1 MVDVRDNGDIS
12 QLADHNDLFVRDSG
26 KAIKSRPLYRE
37 RRPTPCFR
45 CWLSWSLPEMS
56 LANMFT
62 DEESAAIKNRLLRLQ
77 QELQGLQKTG
87 EQAASVVELDQTSV
101 GRLSRMD
108 ALQGQAMSKET
119 GRRRLLELQ
128 KIAAALRRLDSGDY
142 GYCLSCE
149 EPIARER
156 LALDPGATLCIDCAI
171 KRERM

>member
-1 MVDVRDNGDIS
+1 
-12 QLADHNDLFVRDSG
+12 
-26 KAIKSRPLYRE
+26 
-37 RRPTPCFR
+37 
-45 CWLSWSLPEMS
+45 
-56 LANMFT
+56 MFT